1 MCYNKN
7 TRKHRR
13 RLLPQISRNNRQFV
27 ESLGGYF
34 FLFCIS
40 ITNFTTASTKVP
52 SRRRSS
58 KVMYIGHHLPPENPE
73 EEKEIF
79 TSSGQGGSNRHRQAV
94 PAPNRICRVQ
104 TLSALRL
111 SQQSDM
117 RSVAWCFQ
125 GHGFLRGFFI
135 IHPRRRF
142 VKTAFKK
149 PLRRAF
155 SLSAGVC
162 LRGAVCC
169 QIVPDTVSV
178 AVPGVVTQTP
188 SVPCAKVAAGT
199 VIRPG
204 TVANT
209 PVVSL

>member
-52 SRRRSS
+52 SRRSSS

-94 PAPNRICRVQ
+94 PAPDKVCRVQ

-111 SQQSDM
+111 SQQSDV

-125 GHGFLRGFFI
+125 VRGF
-135 IHPRRRF
+135 
-142 VKTAFKK
+142 
-149 PLRRAF
+149 PLRLF
-155 SLSAGVC
+155 YY
-162 LRGAVCC
+162 
-169 QIVPDTVSV
+169 
-178 AVPGVVTQTP
+178 TP
-188 SVPCAKVAAGT
+188 SAALCQDRFQKAPAESVSALRRGSVYAVLT
-199 VIRPG
+199 AVRSFP
-204 TVANT
+204 T
-209 PVVSL
+209 P

>member
-1 MCYNKN
+1 M
-7 TRKHRR
+7 
-13 RLLPQISRNNRQFV
+13 
-27 ESLGGYF
+27 
-34 FLFCIS
+34 FCIS

-52 SRRRSS
+52 SRRSSS

-94 PAPNRICRVQ
+94 PAPDKVCRAQ

-111 SQQSDM
+111 SQQSDV

-125 GHGFLRGFFI
+125 VRGF
-135 IHPRRRF
+135 
-142 VKTAFKK
+142 
-149 PLRRAF
+149 PLRLFYYTPSAALCQDRF
-155 SLSAGVC
+155 RKSPCGERFLSPQGVC